1 MSSSAFQSPLH
12 EKKDELLELVN
23 EAFRTIGLTGFDLAS
38 IHLRATKRGHA
49 CPPGQTAV
57 WEAIEHPD
65 GSVTYEF
72 VCRKS

>member
-1 MSSSAFQSPLH
+1 MASGNLQSPLH

-23 EAFRTIGLTGFDLAS
+23 EAFRTIGLIDFDLAS
-38 IHLRATKRGHA
+38 IHLRATKRGLS

-57 WEAIEHPD
+57 WEAVEHPD
-65 GSVTYEF
+65 GSVTYEW